1 MIMAF
6 IAIPIICISCVCS
19 NHTPVPIGDWESCLG
34 QPDISIIKNDSGGYS
49 AVVCHKTFDGG
60 ICPVAYPI
68 METVTGAFIQA
79 EGRIILSYD
88 SAKDRLFLSPGGKY
102 HRKHKSNI
110 VK

>member
-19 NHTPVPIGDWESCLG
+19 NHTPVPTGDWESCLG

-88 SAKDRLFLSPGGKY
+88 SAKDRLYLSPGGKY